1 MKRKKL
7 LYAQYLLYF
16 AFYSFLFRNVD
27 LEINGYR
34 VPTLLFSPICVLAIF
49 GLNVL
54 LWILLNPNNTTNHSK
69 AKPRS

>member
-34 VPTLLFSPICVLAIF
+34 VPTLLFSQICVLAIF
-49 GLNVL
+49 DLNVTQRL
-54 LWILLNPNNTTNHSK
+54 SRAVEVHLT
-69 AKPRS
+69 

>member
-49 GLNVL
+49 DLNVTQRL
-54 LWILLNPNNTTNHSK
+54 SRAVEVHLT
-69 AKPRS
+69 